1 MTPGRSCPLDYRL
14 SADHFADDALFACDS
29 LYVVGGLYGN
39 EQALAALNTRLR
51 REPEARVVFN
61 GDAHWFDCE
70 PAVFQR
76 IEEQIAQH
84 TLLRGNVETELGRM
98 GQSDNGCGCAYPSG
112 IPEQTVNWSNTI
124 QAQLNT
130 CVDQLPRMADRLA
143 SRSATAVVEV
153 AGQRVAITHGDE
165 QSLAGWQCDRHVL
178 SRPERQQQL
187 ADWCADNRISVLT
200 TSHTCSPTALA
211 TEHWA
216 VINNG
221 AAGMPNFNNGRYG
234 LATRIASHP
243 SLAALYRAQIGALY
257 IEAIPLNYD
266 HPRFLAEFDRQWPT
280 GSAAALSYRRRITDG
295 TTDKPLDALLG
306 GFTLA
311 STLCALEAHF
321 V

>member
-1 MTPGRSCPLDYRL
+1 MTPGRSCPLDYQL
-14 SADHFADDALFACDS
+14 PTDNFSAEALFACDS

-39 EQALAALNTRLR
+39 EQALTALTKRLQ

-70 PAVFQR
+70 PDLFKR
-76 IEEQIAQH
+76 IEEQIAPH
-84 TLLRGNVETELGRM
+84 TLLRGNVETELGRREH
-98 GQSDNGCGCAYPSG
+98 SDNGCGCAYPSDV
-112 IPEQTVNWSNTI
+112 PEQIVDWSNAI
-124 QAQLNT
+124 HEQLSA
-130 CVDQLPRMADRLA
+130 CVDQLPGMADSLA
-143 SRSATAVVEV
+143 QRAATAVVEI

-165 QSLAGWQCDRHVL
+165 QSLAGWQCDRQTL

-187 ADWCADNRISVLT
+187 AKWCDNNRISVLA
-200 TSHTCSPTALA
+200 TSHTCSPAALA
-211 TEHWA
+211 TERWA

-221 AAGMPNFNNGRYG
+221 AAGMPNFNNGSYG
-234 LATRIASHP
+234 LVTRVASQP
-243 SLAALYRAQIGALY
+243 SLAALYRAQVGALY

-266 HPRFLAEFDRQWPT
+266 HPSFLAEFDRQWPT
-280 GSAAALSYRRRITDG
+280 GSPAALSYRARITDG
-295 TTDKPLDALLG
+295 TTDQPLDALLG